1 MRKVWAYILFWVLLA
16 FPDVTQAKLFD
27 GQEFTLDN
35 GLKVI
40 VLPNK
45 RVPIVKHMVWYKAGA
60 VDEPLGKGGI
70 AHLLEHLMFRGTDK
84 VSGQEFNTLLEENGA
99 ESNAFTA
106 ADMTAYHQL
115 LDRSR
120 LELAMFLEADRMSN
134 INLSEQ
140 AFETERKI
148 VYEERKQRVDNN
160 PVARFAETVNKVLW
174 QDHPYGRPVSGT
186 EPEILALE
194 LDDAKDFYQKYYAP
208 NNAIL
213 VLSGDIDEAE
223 AKKLAEKYYGDL
235 KTSKIGEKKEFE
247 EISADQKAIVE
258 VAMPEIKGVRV
269 VEFFAA
275 PSYNKNKEDA
285 YALSIWSK
293 YLGEGETS
301 ALYKKL
307 VLRDKKALA
316 VTVDYDPA
324 ARDYGRF
331 AISAIP
337 APGVGADELLKALE
351 NAWNEAFSEF
361 GEAEAEK
368 TKQKMLAGLIYLRD
382 NPEDA
387 AYIVGQLAVIGI
399 PLAEIEVQDE
409 KIKEIDYHNIL
420 KAADNLKKQAPRVIG
435 ILKPEENLK

>member
-1 MRKVWAYILFWVLLA
+1 MRKKCAYMLFLLLLA

-27 GQEFTLDN
+27 GKEFSLDN

-84 VSGQEFNTLLEENGA
+84 VSGADFNAVLEENGA
-99 ESNAFTA
+99 ESNAFTS
-106 ADMTAYHQL
+106 ADMTAYHQF

-120 LELAMFLEADRMSN
+120 LELAMFLEADRMRN
-134 INLSEQ
+134 INLNEQ

-148 VYEERKQRVDNN
+148 VFEERKQRVDNN
-160 PVARFAETVNKVLW
+160 PVARFAETVNKLLW

-186 EPEILALE
+186 EPEILALKLE
-194 LDDAKDFYQKYYAP
+194 DARDFYDKYYAP

-213 VLSGDIDEAE
+213 VLSGDIDETE
-223 AKKLAEKYYGDL
+223 AKKLAEKYYGNL
-235 KTSKIGEKKEFE
+235 EASKIETNKEFGE
-247 EISADQKAIVE
+247 VYTSQKTVVEIS
-258 VAMPEIKGVRV
+258 MPEIKGVRV
-269 VEFFAA
+269 VKFFAA

-337 APGVGADELLKALE
+337 APGVSADELLKDLE
-351 NAWNEAFSEF
+351 NAWDEAFAEF
-361 GEAEAEK
+361 NETKAKK

-387 AYIVGQLAVIGI
+387 AYIVGQLAVIGM
-399 PLAEIEVQDE
+399 PLAEIEIQDE
-409 KIKEIDYHNIL
+409 KIKETDYQSIL
-420 KAADNLKKQAPRVIG
+420 KAADNLKRQAPMVIG
-435 ILKPEENLK
+435 ILKPEDKLK